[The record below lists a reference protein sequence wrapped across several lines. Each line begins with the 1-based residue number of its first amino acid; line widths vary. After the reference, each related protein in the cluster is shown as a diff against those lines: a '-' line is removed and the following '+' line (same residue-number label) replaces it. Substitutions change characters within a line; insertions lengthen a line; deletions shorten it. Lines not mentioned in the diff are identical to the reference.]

1 MATSSK
7 ERMQATRCRR
17 KCGLYLAKVE
27 ISESE
32 IELLARLGYETQA
45 KDPQSLGS
53 AIASF
58 LADAVLNAA
67 DGI

>member
-7 ERMQATRCRR
+7 ERMQATRQRR
-17 KCGLYLAKVE
+17 KHGLHLARVE

-32 IELLARLGYETQA
+32 IEHLARLGYGA
-45 KDPQSLGS
+45 RANDPQSLAS
-53 AIASF
+53 AITSF

-67 DGI
+67 HET